1 MKKIFL
7 LFATVCAFAACDPV
21 HEDISNGGH
30 ITVDELRAMTTVT
43 LSKYTN
49 GNNGNLVTCSTSAPV
64 NATWSIGGKDFIG
77 NYALKKLKL
86 DRNAKGDFVET
97 NHDIVLKALCAD
109 GTLLIDTF
117 KVTCQ
122 EVTDTLNKFY
132 IYGDPDKVAE
142 TGEVPFELVGNGDAA
157 PGRFSDNEGKHFP
170 YLSDAIYF
178 GKKTLV
184 FEITDAKEGKFIWG
198 DGNGLTMRIMTGWW
212 DPVFADDVVPTVGL
226 WELPITDDIAKACAK
241 GGDNRDL
248 NLLMTRGSI
257 TIKSVFYEE

>member
-64 NATWSIGGKDFIG
+64 NATWSISGKDFIG
-77 NYALKKLKL
+77 NYATKKLKL
-86 DRNAKGDFVET
+86 DRNDKGDFVET
-97 NHDIVLKALCAD
+97 KHDIVLKALCAD

-122 EVTDTLNKFY
+122 EITDTLNKFY
-132 IYGDPDKVAE
+132 IYGDPSNVEQK
-142 TGEVPFELVGNGDAA
+142 PFEYVATGDAS
-157 PGRFSDNEGKHFP
+157 PGRFSDNEGKYFP

-184 FEITDAKEGKFIWG
+184 FEITDVKEGDHIWG
-198 DGNGLTMRIMTGWW
+198 GAHGPAELRVMTGWW
-212 DPVFADDVVPTVGL
+212 DPVFADGLQPKVGL
-226 WELPITDDIAKACAK
+226 WELPITDDMAKACAK

-248 NLLMTRGSI
+248 DILMTRGSI